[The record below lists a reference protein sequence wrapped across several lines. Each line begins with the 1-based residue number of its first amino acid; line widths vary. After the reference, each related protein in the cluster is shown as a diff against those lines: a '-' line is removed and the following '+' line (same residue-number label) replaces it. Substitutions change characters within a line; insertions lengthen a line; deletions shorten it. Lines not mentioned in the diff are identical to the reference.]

1 MRVFVAGATGVL
13 GRRLL
18 RELTARGHLA
28 IGLVRTHDGDSVVR
42 SHGGE
47 PTRADLFDAD
57 AVTKAAAGCD
67 VIVHAATAIPTK
79 VRTGPRD
86 WAMNDRIR
94 REGTRCLT
102 AVAARVGVDT
112 YIQQSVVWAVRRPDG
127 MPFDETAPPAADPI
141 LASSLDGEQI
151 AREAGEEHG
160 FRAVLLRCGNF
171 YSADAWHA
179 RILGESL
186 WRGRPSLVGDGSAVW
201 SLLHADDAASAFAIA
216 SEEPRS
222 GVWHVVDDRP
232 VAMSEY
238 LGTLANLLGAR
249 PPRHL
254 PRWAARLVLGR
265 SASNLLSTSF
275 PTSNARFRAD
285 FPWRPSYP
293 TIAEGLEQ
301 VVAAWRAEGFPSRRG
316 VSA

>member
-18 RELTARGHLA
+18 RQLTARGHVA
-28 IGLVRTHDGDSVVR
+28 IGLVRTDDGDSVVR

-79 VRTGPRD
+79 LRTGLRD
-86 WAMNDRIR
+86 WAMNDRLR
-94 REGTRCLT
+94 REGTRSLT
-102 AVAARVGVDT
+102 AAAARVGVDT
-112 YIQQSVVWAVRRPDG
+112 YIQQSVVWAVRGPNG

-141 LASSLDGEQI
+141 LASSLNGEEI
-151 AREAGEEHG
+151 ALEAGEEHG
-160 FRAVLLRCGNF
+160 FRAVVLRCGNF
-171 YSADAWHA
+171 YSADAWHT

-186 WRGRPSLVGDGSAVW
+186 WRGRPALVGDGSAVW
-201 SLLHADDAASAFAIA
+201 SLLHADDAATAFAIA

-222 GVWHVVDDRP
+222 GAWHVVDDRP

-238 LGTLANLLGAR
+238 LGTLANKLGTR

-254 PRWAARLVLGR
+254 PRWVARLVLGR
-265 SASNLLSTSF
+265 YASDLLSTSF

-285 FPWRPSYP
+285 FPWRPSFP
-293 TIAEGLEQ
+293 TIAEGVEQ
-301 VVAAWRAEGFPSRRG
+301 VVATWRAEGFPRRRG